1 MTLSDPSK
9 MDEKMERRQRRYETE
24 RLMRVKRSED
34 YRAMEEVFDKPTL
47 MAVYEFMNQGVIKEI
62 FGVIKSGKESKI
74 YGGLGADGE
83 RIAIKIYL
91 TGSAEFKKG
100 MITYIAGDPRFSVV
114 KRDSRSLIYTWA
126 QKEYKNLLRAYES
139 GVPVPKPLH
148 VKKNIL
154 IMEFI
159 GVDDEPA
166 PTLKDEPPKNPS
178 TMYRKLLKCVKLL
191 YTKAN
196 LVHGDLSE
204 YNIMSLKSE
213 PVIFDMSQSVRIEH
227 PRADEF
233 LLRDLNSLNRF
244 FGKLGVK
251 VKNIDDLYKW
261 VKR

>member
-1 MTLSDPSK
+1 
-9 MDEKMERRQRRYETE
+9 MERRQRRFETE

-34 YRAMEEVFDKPTL
+34 YGAMEEVFDKPTL
-47 MAVYEFMNQGVIKEI
+47 MTVYDFFNQGAIQEI
-62 FGVIKSGKESKI
+62 FGVIKAGKESRV
-74 YGGLGADGE
+74 YGGLGSDGE

-139 GVPVPKPLH
+139 GIPVPKPLY

-154 IMEFI
+154 IMEFV
-159 GVDDEPA
+159 GVDDEPS
-166 PTLKDEPPKNPS
+166 PTLKDKPPKNPS
-178 TMYRKLLKCVKLL
+178 KMYRVLLKYVKLL
-191 YTKAN
+191 YKEAN

-204 YNIMSLKSE
+204 YNIMSIKGE
-213 PVIFDMSQSVRIEH
+213 PIIFDMSQSVHIEH

-233 LLRDLNSLNRF
+233 LLRDLNSLNKY

-251 VKNIDDLYKW
+251 VKNTDSLYRW
-261 VKR
+261 VKQ

>member
-1 MTLSDPSK
+1 
-9 MDEKMERRQRRYETE
+9 MERRQRRFETE

-34 YRAMEEVFDKPTL
+34 YGAMEEVFDKPTL
-47 MAVYEFMNQGVIKEI
+47 MTVYDFFNQGAIQEI
-62 FGVIKSGKESKI
+62 FGVIKAGKESRV
-74 YGGLGADGE
+74 YGGLGSDGE

-139 GVPVPKPLH
+139 GIPVPKPLY

-154 IMEFI
+154 IMEFV

-166 PTLKDEPPKNPS
+166 PTLKDEPPKSPS
-178 TMYRKLLKCVKLL
+178 KMYRALLKYVKTL
-191 YTKAN
+191 YAKAN

-204 YNIMSLKSE
+204 YNIMSVKGE
-213 PVIFDMSQSVRIEH
+213 PIVFDMSQSVHIEH
-227 PRADEF
+227 PRADEL
-233 LLRDLNSLNRF
+233 LLRDLNSLNKY
-244 FGKLGVK
+244 FGKMGVK
-251 VKNIDDLYKW
+251 VKNTDSLYRW